1 MSQVLPRADLAM
13 IEWFEQRIADW
24 AADPTGIGLTGD
36 QIITLSSQVAAGRS
50 SYNTAQQARNT
61 SRSATVV
68 FHDDSGTLRNFGG
81 DLIKTIKAF
90 AETTDDQN
98 VYADA
103 DVPPPAPPSPRGA
116 PGMPTNITTALT
128 NLGEIEL
135 AWKAENASASTGAFF
150 VIQRKLDSE
159 TQWNNIGQVGT
170 KAFSD
175 ATVPLGTARATY
187 IIIPRRG
194 DLVGPASTPFS
205 VQFGVEDPTQTQSE
219 GGAESMGIAA

>member
-1 MSQVLPRADLAM
+1 MAVLPHSDIEM
-13 IEWFEQRIADW
+13 IEWFEQRLADW
-24 AADPTGIGLTGD
+24 AADPEAIGLTGG
-36 QIITLSSQVAAGRS
+36 QIITLTGQVAAGRS

-90 AETTDDQN
+90 AETTDDQS

-128 NLGEIEL
+128 NLGAIEL
-135 AWKAENASASTGAFF
+135 AWKADNASASTGAFF
-150 VIQRKLDSE
+150 VIQRKLDGE
-159 TQWNNIGQVGT
+159 TRWTNIGQTGA
-170 KAFSD
+170 KSFSD
-175 ATVPLGTARATY
+175 ATVPLGTTRATY
-187 IIIPRRG
+187 IIIPWRG
-194 DLVGPASTPFS
+194 DLVGPASTQLS
-205 VQFGVEDPTQTQSE
+205 VQFGVEDPPQTQSE
-219 GGAESMGIAA
+219 GNTEGMGIAA